1 MDGSLDRER
10 VASKA
15 EFLLVLNMS
24 GYWVGRGL
32 GYIAGSPLLSDL
44 DLFP

>member
-10 VASKA
+10 VASEA
-15 EFLLVLNMS
+15 MLLRVQSMS
-24 GYWVGRGL
+24 GYWVRRGL
-32 GYIAGSPLLSDL
+32 GYRAGLPELSDL